1 MHNQTKLSRVPL
13 PSLHGESLEITIEVP
28 FSHDGTH
35 YIMNLGLYTSGILKV
50 QKDRSSTLK
59 C

>member
-28 FSHDGTH
+28 FSHDGTT
-35 YIMNLGLYTSGILKV
+35 YIMNLGLYTSGNL
-50 QKDRSSTLK
+50 KDRAH
-59 C
+59 